1 MAASI
6 EIAFRLRFTTAPN
19 SKGYPMKKSLLLAA
33 LLLSSATQAETYIC
47 EVETWQINSP
57 QGNLIERDY
66 RLRTDDGV
74 SIYIDTSR
82 GFREINRS
90 AGEERPFI
98 GECKNGSYV
107 FVVECNESSNV
118 LYHHLAITEDDGRL
132 YFLETNLSSFR
143 IGQMRSGTCFKI

>member
-1 MAASI
+1 
-6 EIAFRLRFTTAPN
+6 
-19 SKGYPMKKSLLLAA
+19 MKKTLLLAA
-33 LLLSSATQAETYIC
+33 ALVCSGAAQAETYIC

-82 GFREINRS
+82 GFRTINRS
-90 AGEERPFI
+90 AGEEKPFG
-98 GECKNGSYV
+98 GECKNGLYV
-107 FVVECNESSNV
+107 FVVECNDSSNV
-118 LYHHLAITEDDGRL
+118 SYHHLAITEDDGRL

-143 IGQMRSGTCFKI
+143 IGQMRSGTCLKI